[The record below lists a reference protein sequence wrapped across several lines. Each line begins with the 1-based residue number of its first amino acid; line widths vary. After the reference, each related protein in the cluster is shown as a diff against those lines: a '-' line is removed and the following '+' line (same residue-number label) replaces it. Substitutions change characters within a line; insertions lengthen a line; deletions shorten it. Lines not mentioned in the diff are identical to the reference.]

1 MGARDGG
8 AVLLLLG
15 LATALAARGAGAQAR
30 PFQPPTPPAPAGPA
44 LVLTADN
51 CTQTVTLAPPLY
63 QAQEFR
69 LLQEPGLRCVLTFMA
84 APPEPWR
91 PLQWPSN
98 PYPAYGEWRRHA
110 RSAGPGPASTPAS
123 APALAYTQQRGRGET
138 DASGKARSF
147 SPWGGGGGGSLYSP
161 TASFSYGPP
170 APASGPAPGAYGPP
184 QPPRPPP
191 TESHHY
197 DHHPVPEF
205 VQVVSAPKWHD
216 APDPAPSPGPPPP
229 EAWLWWW
236 WWQREA
242 AAAEA
247 PPPSR
252 PPPAAV
258 RARLLVQLR
267 DVNVSPGV
275 FDCEL
280 GGARVY
286 SVLQGLP
293 TLLLSVCGADN
304 SSTASLSED
313 GVAIVTYTSGEV
325 ASGSGLTV
333 SVQTIPQ
340 AFASYSP
347 PPWQRS
353 WRSRRQGQPASAGR
367 PPFASERLVAPPS
380 YPVLPRP
387 QTGFPPKDIRSESHP
402 YDQVDFYPGGYY
414 YTGGCNNTRWD
425 GRVKP
430 PRK

>member
-30 PFQPPTPPAPAGPA
+30 PFQPPTPPAPTGPV

-69 LLQEPGLRCVLTFMA
+69 LLQEPGLRCVLTFVA

-98 PYPAYGEWRRHA
+98 PYPAYGEWRR
-110 RSAGPGPASTPAS
+110 
-123 APALAYTQQRGRGET
+123 Q
-138 DASGKARSF
+138 
-147 SPWGGGGGGSLYSP
+147 
-161 TASFSYGPP
+161 
-170 APASGPAPGAYGPP
+170 
-184 QPPRPPP
+184 
-191 TESHHY
+191 SHHY

-205 VQVVSAPKWHD
+205 VQVVSAPKWHG
-216 APDPAPSPGPPPP
+216 APDPAPPPGPPPP

-242 AAAEA
+242 AAAE
-247 PPPSR
+247 PPPR

-267 DVNVSPGV
+267 DVDVSPGV
-275 FDCEL
+275 FDCEM

-353 WRSRRQGQPASAGR
+353 WRSRRQEQPASAGR